1 MKIAIL
7 LSGRL
12 TSYDKHYQNI
22 MDNLVQ
28 DNEVDFYAALSEEP
42 INKTLIDGFLKL
54 YNPVAWKYSDKPLLD
69 IEWDKVK
76 SGKNLAPIKKN
87 VMYMWRNRQ
96 ELKGLL
102 TGDYDWVISTRL
114 DIFYKNSLEYSHL
127 EEDKINIPYGS
138 DYDERRTIEPETL
151 MKYHLKNKS
160 IDVKRCLLD
169 HKIFPKIKMKNKINI
184 HLVLYSNGEPYTS
197 TKQKLIDTIKGKT
210 KYNVIIHSDDLDSI
224 KQKEWFKHIRD
235 LPEIKKAGR
244 RDGYYCN
251 WKPFVVKDAYDLMG
265 QNDILYYVDSSQH
278 YLTGFEEDIDKL
290 IDITIKN
297 DIIAGSVGLNINNN
311 YKRCCHKLDVWD
323 RIIPNND
330 NSIYLD
336 KPHQLSSWFVL
347 TKKDTITNFLNEWI
361 KWTIY
366 KDEKSIY
373 PLAVLHHT
381 CEQAIMNILVY
392 KYNFKVFCNPKITH
406 NRNKDRNKVLKT
418 INNEDKIDKYFI
430 NLI

>member
-138 DYDERRTIEPETL
+138 DY
-151 MKYHLKNKS
+151 
-160 IDVKRCLLD
+160 
-169 HKIFPKIKMKNKINI
+169 
-184 HLVLYSNGEPYTS
+184 G
-197 TKQKLIDTIKGKT
+197 
-210 KYNVIIHSDDLDSI
+210 
-224 KQKEWFKHIRD
+224 
-235 LPEIKKAGR
+235 
-244 RDGYYCN
+244 
-251 WKPFVVKDAYDLMG
+251 
-265 QNDILYYVDSSQH
+265 
-278 YLTGFEEDIDKL
+278 
-290 IDITIKN
+290 
-297 DIIAGSVGLNINNN
+297 
-311 YKRCCHKLDVWD
+311 
-323 RIIPNND
+323 
-330 NSIYLD
+330 
-336 KPHQLSSWFVL
+336 
-347 TKKDTITNFLNEWI
+347 
-361 KWTIY
+361 
-366 KDEKSIY
+366 
-373 PLAVLHHT
+373 
-381 CEQAIMNILVY
+381 
-392 KYNFKVFCNPKITH
+392 
-406 NRNKDRNKVLKT
+406 
-418 INNEDKIDKYFI
+418 
-430 NLI
+430 